1 MNNTKLIQK
10 GVNSRALEL
19 VSCFPSTSGIL
30 RVISV
35 QHSVVTNTDPLC
47 SINLLFCRHLNIHI
61 RTKKERFLIKMNTMY
76 WNNITTTV
84 LKHDPYVREIV
95 KDVRQ
100 QSYDSDMVIV
110 SLSIVLC
117 KYKFRNLTVDFQIY

>member
-1 MNNTKLIQK
+1 
-10 GVNSRALEL
+10 
-19 VSCFPSTSGIL
+19 
-30 RVISV
+30 
-35 QHSVVTNTDPLC
+35 
-47 SINLLFCRHLNIHI
+47 
-61 RTKKERFLIKMNTMY
+61 MNTMY

-84 LKHDPYVREIV
+84 LKHDPYVSEIV

-110 SLSIVLC
+110 SISIVLC